1 MVYKKIWQQKEVV
14 ANDSVEQAQLLEIGL
29 IEKRQGKVSIANR
42 IYESVFEPSW
52 IDRHLE
58 TLTLTFM
65 PRTTKNEPQLEV
77 VQKDELQQSSPSSEP
92 KTPKNVF
99 GKATPRTIA
108 ILGLLILGGIFLLNL
123 NVWYRNRET
132 RLFERANQLLQQQ
145 EYDRAL
151 KTYDQ
156 LLKIDNNYYQAWT
169 NRGYA
174 LAGLEQYEQMLK
186 SCSSATVIQARAE
199 YGWNCQ
205 GEALHYLGRYEQ
217 AITAFERAI
226 EIDFQEPIFWIN
238 KGLSLAQLEQSQ
250 ASLEA
255 LNRAIELLENTQTVR
270 GIDAVKDDLKVAYY
284 QKGQIFFKQQQYLAA
299 LATYEQALG
308 YEKDYLPAQWGKG
321 VVLQKLKRYDE
332 AKAEFDRILE
342 QTNLLPQQQAVTW
355 FYLGS
360 NFCKTGNTNSAIN
373 ALEKALQLQPD
384 YEAARTALAKC
395 RVKQF

>member
-1 MVYKKIWQQKEVV
+1 
-14 ANDSVEQAQLLEIGL
+14 L

-42 IYESVFEPSW
+42 IYESVFDRSW
-52 IDRHLE
+52 IDRNLE
-58 TLTLTFM
+58 TLTLTFV
-65 PRTTKNEPQLEV
+65 PRTTTEEAQLEV
-77 VQKDELQQSSPSSEP
+77 IQKDELQQSSPPTEP
-92 KTPKNVF
+92 KTQKKAFSKANPKTF
-99 GKATPRTIA
+99 A
-108 ILGLLILGGIFLLNL
+108 ILGLLILGSMFLLYF
-123 NVWYRNRET
+123 NVWSRNRET

-151 KTYDQ
+151 KTYDR
-156 LLKIDNNYYQAWT
+156 LLKRDKNYYQAWT

-217 AITAFERAI
+217 AIAAFERAI

-238 KGLSLAQLEQSQ
+238 KGLSLAQLQKSQ
-250 ASLEA
+250 ESLAA
-255 LNRAIELLENTQTVR
+255 LNRAIELLENTQAVR

-321 VVLQKLKRYDE
+321 IVLQKLKRYDE

-342 QTNLLPQQQAVTW
+342 QTNLLPQQQAITW

-360 NFCKTGNTNSAIN
+360 NFCNTGSTNAAIN
-373 ALEKALQLQPD
+373 ALEKALQLKPD

-395 RVKQF
+395 RVN